1 MFKYKKIG
9 AILVFLISAYC
20 IWIAVRPTKIVRIDN
35 GTVFV
40 EHLPMTAEG
49 KLNWWLKNRELL
61 QNKFH
66 IINTPDNFTVI
77 VMNFNGYEKIPK
89 GTRDGSIDD
98 YTCFDHT
105 NDEHNKCVYNSIA
118 FVVRGSIDGKAF
130 INIGDKTYIQS
141 SNGKVSLK

>member
-49 KLNWWLKNRELL
+49 KLNWWLKNR
-61 QNKFH
+61 
-66 IINTPDNFTVI
+66 
-77 VMNFNGYEKIPK
+77 
-89 GTRDGSIDD
+89 
-98 YTCFDHT
+98 
-105 NDEHNKCVYNSIA
+105 
-118 FVVRGSIDGKAF
+118 
-130 INIGDKTYIQS
+130 
-141 SNGKVSLK
+141 